1 MAGSEPVVAFV
12 DVNKD
17 FEKCLPILI
26 VLKYYFFVI
35 APVGDVIY
43 SAGVFYAERSGH
55 EGSLAGV

>member
-1 MAGSEPVVAFV
+1 MSCLR
-12 DVNKD
+12 KD

-55 EGSLAGV
+55 EGSLAEA